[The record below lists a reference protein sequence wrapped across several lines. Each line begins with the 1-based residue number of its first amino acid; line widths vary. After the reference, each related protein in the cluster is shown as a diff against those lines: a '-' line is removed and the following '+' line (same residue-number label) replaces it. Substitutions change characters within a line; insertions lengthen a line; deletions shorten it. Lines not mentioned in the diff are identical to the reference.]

1 MSNQRPGKKEKKLD
15 RNGDMQVYKFFKTA
29 AKLLNEEK
37 KEDEAFYMEQMVDWL
52 QSGKPLPTN
61 EKDIIRALGLWQLIV
76 VFYWKIKGYVVSNQV
91 WNRCWAGSQR
101 QKI

>member
-1 MSNQRPGKKEKKLD
+1 MIDLKMSNQRSGKVEKKLD

-29 AKLLNEEK
+29 AKLINEEG

-61 EKDIIRALGLWQLIV
+61 EKDIITALGL
-76 VFYWKIKGYVVSNQV
+76 
-91 WNRCWAGSQR
+91 
-101 QKI
+101 